1 MWIQNGKLY
10 SFPDLTTCNHPV
22 TFQIHLYFVSL
33 KFCACIAV
41 TLWWTH
47 LLIFV
52 IVPDCHFTI
61 NIKLHNN
68 LHFYVG
74 TLQIEIGAKEKNKE
88 LYKPY
93 CDDVRYFSRRRVES
107 IVDDEVTKL
116 LWRLE
121 VLLRYSIMLPGL
133 RVALAITG
141 ILLIALTTLVGFLPE
156 LRSRLSEEVHLMC
169 YCMFVRVLG
178 TYLKNKL
185 KNSGICVANH
195 ITPIDVIIQAND
207 GCYSLVGQLHVS
219 LMGILKKAMVKPS
232 SGQNVQLQ
240 DGKDA
245 VKHVGLLIMVLICSF
260 AFRLGDHVADRLP
273 ILIFPEGTC
282 INNTSLMMFKKG
294 SSEVGCTIYPVH
306 QGEHDLRLA
315 FWNSTKIGIV
325 NYLLRILSSWA
336 IVCSVWYLSPINRKI
351 SAVEFANRMKP
362 AITSQE
368 GLVDLQQ
375 KLYSKVPMGDQD
387 MGEPYKKML
396 FENKL

>member
-52 IVPDCHFTI
+52 IVPDVLTPP
-61 NIKLHNN
+61 L
-68 LHFYVG
+68 
-74 TLQIEIGAKEKNKE
+74 A
-88 LYKPY
+88 
-93 CDDVRYFSRRRVES
+93 RRRVES

>member
-1 MWIQNGKLY
+1 MVDSSLNLCHCARCSYTSFGVPLFYMRALLKVFKVCLY
-10 SFPDLTTCNHPV
+10 N
-22 TFQIHLYFVSL
+22 
-33 KFCACIAV
+33 
-41 TLWWTH
+41 
-47 LLIFV
+47 
-52 IVPDCHFTI
+52 
-61 NIKLHNN
+61 
-68 LHFYVG
+68 
-74 TLQIEIGAKEKNKE
+74 
-88 LYKPY
+88 
-93 CDDVRYFSRRRVES
+93 VRYFSRRRVES

-156 LRSRLSEEVHLMC
+156 CIFLSLRLILCVCARACV
-169 YCMFVRVLG
+169 YVYV
-178 TYLKNKL
+178 KNKL

-232 SGQNVQLQ
+232 SGQNVQL
-240 DGKDA
+240 
-245 VKHVGLLIMVLICSF
+245 
-260 AFRLGDHVADRLP
+260 LGDHVADRLP

-351 SAVEFANRMKP
+351 RKVK
-362 AITSQE
+362 
-368 GLVDLQQ
+368 QQ

-387 MGEPYKKML
+387 MGDSDL
-396 FENKL
+396 LCASG

>member
-93 CDDVRYFSRRRVES
+93 CDGNVNYILKSNKYVRYFSRRRVES

-133 RVALAITG
+133 R
-141 ILLIALTTLVGFLPE
+141 PE
-156 LRSRLSEEVHLMC
+156 WSGHLNLHLKSKVLRSRLSEEVHLMC

-207 GCYSLVGQLHVS
+207 GCYSLVGQLHV
-219 LMGILKKAMVKPS
+219 KA
-232 SGQNVQLQ
+232 
-240 DGKDA
+240 KDSHLVA
-245 VKHVGLLIMVLICSF
+245 KI
-260 AFRLGDHVADRLP
+260 LGDHVADRLP

-362 AITSQE
+362 LS
-368 GLVDLQQ
+368 LH
-375 KLYSKVPMGDQD
+375 KVPMGDQD